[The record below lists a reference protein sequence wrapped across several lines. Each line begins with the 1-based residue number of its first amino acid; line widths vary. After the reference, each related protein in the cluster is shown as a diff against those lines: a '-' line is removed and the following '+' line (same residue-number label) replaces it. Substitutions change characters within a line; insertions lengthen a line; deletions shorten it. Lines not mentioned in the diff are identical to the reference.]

1 MSVLEH
7 LEQQTLYPLEVG
19 GVDLTITNGVITL
32 WLSAILV
39 FTVFLAAARRLTLV
53 PGRAQNLIEV
63 VLLFIR
69 DEVAGQIGH
78 GRDAWLPFIIAVFS
92 FILANNLLGLVPG
105 LSSATGNIN
114 VTAAL
119 AITVFIVV
127 QSAGIARHGP
137 LGYVR
142 SLIPPGV
149 PLPIALFM
157 LPIEIV
163 SQFAK
168 PFSLAVRLFANMFA
182 GHAVMLMLLSL
193 IFLFK
198 SYLILPLPVLGNTAV
213 LMFEIFVAFIQ
224 AYIFTYLTTLY
235 IATALE
241 GHS

>member
-7 LEQQTLYPLEVG
+7 LEHKPVLPLQIAG
-19 GVDLTITNGVITL
+19 IDLPITNGVITL
-32 WLSAILV
+32 WLSTLLV
-39 FTVFLAAARRLTLV
+39 LISFLWVSRRLRTV
-53 PGRAQNLIEV
+53 PGRLQNLAEV
-63 VLLFIR
+63 IILFLR
-69 DEVAGQIGH
+69 DEVAGQISS

-105 LSSATGNIN
+105 MASATGNIN
-114 VTAAL
+114 TTAAL
-119 AITVFIVV
+119 AVVVFIVV
-127 QSAGIARHGP
+127 QSAGMVKHGP
-137 LGYVR
+137 LGYIK
-142 SLIPPGV
+142 SLVPPGL
-149 PLPIALFM
+149 PLPIAVFM

-213 LMFEIFVAFIQ
+213 LLFEVFVAFIQ

-235 IATALE
+235 IATAVE
-241 GHS
+241 GH

>member
-7 LEQQTLYPLEVG
+7 LEQQPVCPLEIA

-32 WLSAILV
+32 WLSAVLV
-39 FTVFLAAARRLTLV
+39 GAFYFWLSRRLRTV
-53 PGRAQNLIEV
+53 PGRVQNLAEV
-63 VLLFIR
+63 VILFLR

-119 AITVFIVV
+119 AIAVFLVV
-127 QSAGIARHGP
+127 QSAGIVKHGP
-137 LGYVR
+137 LGYIK
-142 SLIPPGV
+142 SLIPPGL
-149 PLPIALFM
+149 PLPIAVFM

-213 LMFEIFVAFIQ
+213 LLFEVFVAFIQ

-235 IATALE
+235 IATAVE
-241 GHS
+241 GH